1 MDAAEPYASWSRRIA
16 ASDEAAFEALF
27 RHLHPPL
34 VRFAAGLVG
43 SEAEADDLVQDAF
56 LRIWT
61 RREQLDPQRS
71 LRALLYRSV
80 RNLAYN
86 AIRDRTTHAEKHTDM
101 MPPPALPMPDA
112 ATEAASL
119 DERLRRWM
127 AELPDR
133 QCEALTLSRFDGL
146 SHDEIAAAMEI
157 SARTVN
163 NHLVAA
169 LKTLRT
175 RILTYEPG
183 YLDH

>member
-34 VRFAAGLVG
+34 VRFATGLVG
-43 SEAEADDLVQDAF
+43 SEAEADDLVQEAF
-56 LRIWT
+56 LRIWSS
-61 RREQLDPQRS
+61 RDRLDPQRS

-86 AIRDRTTHAEKHTDM
+86 AIRDRTTHAEKHTEM
-101 MPPPALPMPDA
+101 MPPAAPPMPDA
-112 ATEAASL
+112 ATEAASF
-119 DERLRRWM
+119 EGRLRRWIT
-127 AELPDR
+127 ELPDR
-133 QCEALTLSRFDGL
+133 QREALTLSRFDGL
-146 SHDEIAAAMEI
+146 SHAEIATAMEI

-169 LKTLRT
+169 LNTLRT

-183 YLDH
+183 YLDY